1 MTHDYLISWFKDA
14 GVILGALASAGASLA
29 AMWKLLDSMLKRQ
42 TQKLEETIDRK
53 IFRIQRQNMLL
64 SLAQAGP
71 ENSRSID
78 AELEDNTQLFVP
90 VMPNKF
96 VELPGVPNCRI
107 MLLSCHGGY
116 TRYMLETT
124 GAVMFPRH
132 RHRGQEQVTV
142 VSGTMEDVATPAT
155 MDDPDAGLYVTGM
168 SWVIPPNTWHQP
180 LFHSAVVV
188 IEVTP
193 PLKNC
198 VDEPPRID
206 GLERVKGLLP

>member
-1 MTHDYLISWFKDA
+1 MLHPDVITGLKDA
-14 GVILGALASAGASLA
+14 GVILGAIASALTTLL
-29 AMWKLLDSMLKRQ
+29 AMWKLLDGMFRRQ
-42 TQKLEETIDRK
+42 NQKLEETIDRK

-78 AELEDNTQLFVP
+78 AELEDHTQLYVP
-90 VMPNKF
+90 VMPSKF
-96 VELPGVPNCRI
+96 VDLPGVPNCRI
-107 MLLSCHGGY
+107 MLLSCHEGF
-116 TRYMLETT
+116 TRYMLEAT

-132 RHRGQEQVTV
+132 RHRGQERVTV
-142 VSGTMEDVATPAT
+142 VSGTMEDMATPAT
-155 MDDPDAGLYVTGM
+155 PDNPDAGLYTPGM

-180 LFHSAVVV
+180 LFHSAVVM

-206 GLERVKGLLP
+206 GLERVKGLLQ